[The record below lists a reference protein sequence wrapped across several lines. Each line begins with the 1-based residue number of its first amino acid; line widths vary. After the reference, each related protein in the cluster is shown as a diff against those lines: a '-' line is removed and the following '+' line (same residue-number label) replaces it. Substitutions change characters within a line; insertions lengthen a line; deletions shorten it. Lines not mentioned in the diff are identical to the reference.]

1 MPALARSVPVRVR
14 IPAIGVDSSLMKLGL
29 TADGALQVPPSGFP
43 AGWYTGSPT
52 PGEMGP
58 AVIVGHVDW
67 GGSLGV
73 FGHLARL
80 QPGDQVTVLRS
91 DGSSAVFRVSVVEH
105 FAKNAFPTQLVYG
118 NIDHA
123 GLRLITCGGSFDR
136 SAHSYVDDVVAFADL
151 VA

>member
-1 MPALARSVPVRVR
+1 
-14 IPAIGVDSSLMKLGL
+14 
-29 TADGALQVPPSGFP
+29 
-43 AGWYTGSPT
+43 
-52 PGEMGP
+52 
-58 AVIVGHVDW
+58 VIVGHVDW

-80 QPGDQVTVLRS
+80 QPGDQVTVLRT
-91 DGSSAVFRVSVVEH
+91 DGSSAVFRVSLVEH

-118 NIDHA
+118 DIDHA
-123 GLRLITCGGSFDR
+123 GLRLITCGGTFDR

>member
-1 MPALARSVPVRVR
+1 MPVRVR

-80 QPGDQVTVLRS
+80 QPGDQVTVLRT
-91 DGSSAVFRVSVVEH
+91 DGSSAVFRVSLVEH

-118 NIDHA
+118 DIDHA
-123 GLRLITCGGSFDR
+123 G
-136 SAHSYVDDVVAFADL
+136 
-151 VA
+151 